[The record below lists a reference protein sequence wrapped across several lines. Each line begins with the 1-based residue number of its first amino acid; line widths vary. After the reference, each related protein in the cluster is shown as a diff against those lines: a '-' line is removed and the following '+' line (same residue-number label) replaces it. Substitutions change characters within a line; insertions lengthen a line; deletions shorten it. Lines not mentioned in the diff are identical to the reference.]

1 MLGGGIMRKR
11 RSGLIL
17 IITIIGSMIAGGF
30 IGDLLKDYISIF
42 SYNYPISIF
51 NSQGN
56 QWNIINLNV
65 VKLSFGMLININLG
79 SILGLFLGLGIFY
92 KKW

>member
-1 MLGGGIMRKR
+1 MRKR

-51 NSQGN
+51 NPINQG
-56 QWNIINLNV
+56 I
-65 VKLSFGMLININLG
+65 LSISM
-79 SILGLFLGLGIFY
+79 
-92 KKW
+92 